1 METPN
6 IISEDIEYYEDKD
19 EDEDYLLNRKL
30 KRDVRKDET
39 IELSSFLIGD
49 LNTLIFRVI
58 EFIKENY
65 DPQYDSQKI
74 DYTDSDY
81 VDDPFRLISYKLETK
96 KEYDDRIKRSRTLIR
111 NKVYSAKETLDELTF
126 LTPED
131 KQTIID
137 IIDKGGI

>member
-19 EDEDYLLNRKL
+19 EDEDYILNRKL

-58 EFIKENY
+58 EFIKGPHFIHNY
-65 DPQYDSQKI
+65 
-74 DYTDSDY
+74 
-81 VDDPFRLISYKLETK
+81 
-96 KEYDDRIKRSRTLIR
+96 
-111 NKVYSAKETLDELTF
+111 
-126 LTPED
+126 
-131 KQTIID
+131 
-137 IIDKGGI
+137 